1 MAAETLVDRYI
12 WFDLVGSEPSD
23 LDHAVLGNGKR
34 RADLGRSFA
43 DGRLAVAGSSGQTTV
58 AAPGGELA
66 GRLAGG
72 GQQGIPATK
81 RDGKNTE
88 MKRRTRGNHLG
99 ARKGGRGAGGAD
111 RRRGRSSGGGAP
123 AVAL

>member
-1 MAAETLVDRYI
+1 MDGWQWLVAA
-12 WFDLVGSEPSD
+12 G
-23 LDHAVLGNGKR
+23 GG
-34 RADLGRSFA
+34 
-43 DGRLAVAGSSGQTTV
+43 GQTEA
-58 AAPGGELA
+58 AAPGGE
-66 GRLAGG
+66 LAGG

-111 RRRGRSSGGGAP
+111 RRRGRSSGGGAVEERTSSGEWCSLERELGESYIGP
-123 AVAL
+123 RGERRGRG